1 MSQPYSGQYRC
12 PYCGTNS
19 PPFSVSQI
27 SSGGWVVFAL
37 MLLFCFPLFW
47 IGLLMKEHHQI
58 CAQCRVRL
66 N

>member
-19 PPFSVSQI
+19 PPFIISKI

-47 IGLLMKEHHQI
+47 IGLLMKDQHQI
-58 CAQCRVRL
+58 CAQYRVRL

>member
-1 MSQPYSGQYRC
+1 MSQPYSGQYRF

-19 PPFSVSQI
+19 PPFIISKI

-47 IGLLMKEHHQI
+47 IGLLMKDHHQI

>member
-1 MSQPYSGQYRC
+1 MSYQSPGQYRC
-12 PYCGTNS
+12 PYCGTNH
-19 PPFSVSQI
+19 PPFTTTQV

-47 IGLLMKEHHQI
+47 IGLLMKDTHQI
-58 CAQCRVRL
+58 CSQCRVRL

>member
-1 MSQPYSGQYRC
+1 MSEPLSGQYRC
-12 PYCGTNS
+12 PYCGTTLT
-19 PPFSVSQI
+19 PFTISKV

-47 IGLLMKEHHQI
+47 IGLLMKDNHQI
-58 CAQCRVRL
+58 CSQCRVRL

>member
-19 PPFSVSQI
+19 PPFIISKI

-47 IGLLMKEHHQI
+47 IGLLMKDHHQI
-58 CAQCRVRL
+58 CAQCHVRL

>member
-1 MSQPYSGQYRC
+1 MSQNIPQYRC
-12 PYCGTNS
+12 PYCATNR
-19 PPFSVSQI
+19 PPYTMTKI

-47 IGLLMKEHHQI
+47 IGLLMKDEHQY
-58 CAQCRVRL
+58 CSQCRVRL

>member
-19 PPFSVSQI
+19 PPFIISKI

-47 IGLLMKEHHQI
+47 IGLLMKDHHQI

>member
-12 PYCGTNS
+12 PYGGTNS
-19 PPFSVSQI
+19 PPFVISKI

-47 IGLLMKEHHQI
+47 IGLLMKDHHQI

>member
-1 MSQPYSGQYRC
+1 M
-12 PYCGTNS
+12 TK
-19 PPFSVSQI
+19 I

-47 IGLLMKEHHQI
+47 IGLLMKDEHQF
-58 CAQCRVRL
+58 CSQCRVRL

>member
-1 MSQPYSGQYRC
+1 MSYQSGQYKC
-12 PYCGTNS
+12 PYCGTNR
-19 PPFSVSQI
+19 PPYANSQI

-47 IGLLMKEHHQI
+47 IGLLMKDTHQT
-58 CAQCRVRL
+58 CSQCHVRL